1 MSLEAV
7 GFLDA
12 KTFPGIGSYFKTV
25 GRVYLAPGS
34 PDLIVPNRVNFEA
47 SWKLTLLSLATEIN
61 ASVPDGGGS
70 SVVVY
75 CHGTANELFIPIV
88 ASAPKNRLDMEEA
101 VRLRQHLDQIE
112 KGTNQSYVPTFLKL
126 PKKKDAEE
134 LVDYLLLAREKK
146 IKTLM
151 FIACNMGQNAIL
163 LHSLGRIFGA
173 ENAIAPRRRTGFIQT
188 DNYVFRKKPG
198 ELEQFNAAFDKLVHG
213 VSGCHKYTLP
223 SGRVTFTVQDTGHAK
238 FKMKLFY
245 ASNEKALDEFL
256 RDYAGYPPG
265 FTMGFTEAEAADTA
279 QLSRQHKTIALH
291 GLWDG
296 TKFIWPKEKEYANHM
311 LNVPCKPAAPQA
323 AVAPAATLAEIHQR
337 QPEAKKKKGFIR
349 GLLRRR
355 DTH

>member
-1 MSLEAV
+1 MSAEAV
-7 GFLDA
+7 GFLDG
-12 KTFPGIGSYFKTV
+12 KTFPGIGAYFNTLQ
-25 GRVYLAPGS
+25 RVYLSPS
-34 PDLIVPNRVNFEA
+34 NPDLLLPNRVCFEGA
-47 SWKLTLLSLATEIN
+47 RKLTLLSLAKEIN
-61 ASVPDGGGS
+61 ASVPDGGGA

-75 CHGTANELFIPIV
+75 CHGTNNELFIPIV
-88 ASAPKNRLDMEEA
+88 AAAPKNRLDMEEA
-101 VRLRQHLDQIE
+101 VRLRQHLDLIE
-112 KGTNQSYVPTFLKL
+112 KGTSQSYVPTFLKL
-126 PKKKDAEE
+126 PKKSDAES

-188 DNYVFRKKPG
+188 SNFVFRKKPG
-198 ELEQFNAAFDKLVHG
+198 ELEQFNTAFDKLVHG

-223 SGRVTFTVQDTGHAK
+223 SGRVTFTVEDIGHAK

-245 ASNEKALDEFL
+245 AANEKALDEFL

-265 FTMGFTEAEAADTA
+265 FTMGFTDAEAMNMSEVA
-279 QLSRQHKTIALH
+279 RQFKTICLH

-296 TKFIWPKEKEYANHM
+296 QKFIWPKEKEYANHM
-311 LNVPCKPAAPQA
+311 LNVPCKPEQKT
-323 AVAPAATLAEIHQR
+323 AVPPATLQEIHER
-337 QPEAKKKKGFIR
+337 QPEAKKQKGFIR

-355 DTH
+355 DTQ